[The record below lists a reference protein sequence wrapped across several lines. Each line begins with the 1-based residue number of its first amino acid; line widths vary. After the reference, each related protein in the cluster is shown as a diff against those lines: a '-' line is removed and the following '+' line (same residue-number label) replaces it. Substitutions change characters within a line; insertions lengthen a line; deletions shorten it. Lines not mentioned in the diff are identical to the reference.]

1 MLVNYKGWG
10 WFEYEIQ
17 SYKYGKEARELASIL
32 WKEPEQELDLCIF
45 TLPKFAQIQISQL
58 GETTVSYL
66 LFSEHTYVEPT
77 HGFSGDGKGEIRFY
91 LCDDYP
97 QLDNDCYQLE
107 RKQKTVRYTISEVI
121 EKTSNYIN
129 SIPELQA
136 INNSNET
143 VKIED
148 NVIKNSRR
156 IIQKEFLLNLIDK
169 LQLERLKIPVGKKK
183 ELKEKCLLQV
193 KIFSSESVFNRVWSE
208 LSKSHKISIENKEKF
223 L

>member
-17 SYKYGKEARELASIL
+17 SYKYDKEARELESIL

-107 RKQKTVRYTISEVI
+107 RKQKIVRYTVSEVI

-148 NVIKNSRR
+148 NVIKNSR
-156 IIQKEFLLNLIDK
+156 
-169 LQLERLKIPVGKKK
+169 
-183 ELKEKCLLQV
+183 
-193 KIFSSESVFNRVWSE
+193 
-208 LSKSHKISIENKEKF
+208 
-223 L
+223 